1 MNTFQKFLTVVV
13 FLMTTVIY
21 SQTTVSGTVVDA
33 NGAVPGA
40 NVLEKGTSNGSST
53 DFDGNF
59 SIEVQ
64 EGEGVLEISFVGMIT
79 TKFAFTATSGQNIDA
94 GTITLSSDA
103 NVLEEVVITG
113 TIDLAK
119 DRETPVAVS
128 TIRAIDIQQNLGTQE
143 LPEILNLTPSVYATK
158 QGGGFGDS
166 RINIRGFDQANTA
179 VMINGQPVN
188 DMENGW
194 VYWSN
199 WAGLADVTTTMQVQ
213 RGLGS
218 SKLAISAV
226 GGTINV
232 VTKTSTAREGGSF
245 ATTFGNDNSFKAL
258 GSYSTGLME
267 SGFSAS
273 VLISHSQGDGYI
285 DGTKYQGNNY
295 FIGLGYK
302 INDKHDLQFIFTGA
316 PQWHHQKSF
325 APSIA
330 DHQKYQPDGPDP
342 DATTPNGKYN
352 GDWGTLDGKEYSF
365 RRNFYHKPVMSLN
378 WEWVLNEK
386 MRLSTVVYGSWG
398 RGGGTGE
405 IGRING
411 KRQYQLKTPA
421 GLIPVDNIAAWNS
434 GQSIPSFGD
443 DRTQFNGAFS
453 NTGNNG
459 HPDEFNGGGRNGSD
473 NGISRR
479 ASMNSHNWYGSIIN
493 FHDDINEN
501 WSFDVGADLRTYKGI
516 HYRTVNDVL
525 GADNYIDY
533 DNINDRPN
541 VIEPEDFVEA
551 SPSWN
556 PWDNIDSQ
564 EKIDYYN
571 DGLVNWTGLFGQVEY
586 TNQKIS
592 AFVQASFSNQ
602 GFQRVEYFNETPENQ
617 KSVKENMAGGNI
629 KGGINYNINDNH
641 NVFFNTGYYSKQPKF
656 DAVFINF
663 GNNLNPDLVN
673 EKIIGLELGYGYRSA
688 KFSANANI
696 YRTEWADRFES
707 DGVNI
712 PIPDPD
718 NPGETIDFRGT
729 ANYQGVK
736 QVHTGLEI
744 DFVYKILDN
753 LDITGMASFG
763 NWEYVGNADATIFNE
778 SQEQVGTA
786 TLYLDGVKVGD
797 AAQTT
802 AALGLNYRFLKGF
815 RAGLNWRTASNL
827 YADFNVTDFDD
838 PVNNGAL
845 KLPSFN
851 LVDAR
856 LAYNW
861 ELKGSKSIEFSV
873 NVNNVFDELYISE
886 SETNYFEGD
895 RSATGKEWKGVDTG
909 NRVFFGWGRSWN
921 SAIRFRF

>member
-1 MNTFQKFLTVVV
+1 MNTFQKLLTVVV

-33 NGAVPGA
+33 SGPVPGA
-40 NVLEKGTSNGSST
+40 NILEKGTSNGSST
-53 DFDGNF
+53 DFDGKF

-64 EGEGVLEISFVGMIT
+64 EGAGVLEISFVGMIT
-79 TKFAFTATSGQNIDA
+79 TKFAFTATSGQDIDA

-103 NVLEEVVITG
+103 NVLEEVVLTG

-119 DRETPVAVS
+119 DRQTPVAVS
-128 TIRAIDIQQNLGTQE
+128 TIKAADIQQYLGTQE
-143 LPEILNLTPSVYATK
+143 LPEILNMTPSVYATK
-158 QGGGFGDS
+158 QGGGWGDS

-232 VTKTSTAREGGSF
+232 VTQTSTARKGGTFS
-245 ATTFGNDNSFKAL
+245 TTFGNDNSSKVL
-258 GSYSTGLME
+258 GSYNTGLME

-285 DGTKYQGNNY
+285 DGTKYEGNNY

-302 INDKHDLQFIFTGA
+302 VNDKHDLQFIFTGA

-330 DHQKYQPDGPDP
+330 DHQLYQKNGPDP
-342 DATTPNGKYN
+342 DATEPNRKYN
-352 GDWGTLDGKEYSF
+352 GDWGMLDGKEYSF

-411 KRQYQLKTPA
+411 KRQYQLKTPS

-434 GQSIPSFGD
+434 GQSLPSFGD
-443 DRTQFNGAFS
+443 DRTQFNGNFS

-459 HPDEFNGGGRNGSD
+459 HPDDLGGGGRNGSD

-501 WSFDVGADLRTYKGI
+501 WSFDVGTDLRTYKGI

-533 DNINDRPN
+533 DNMNDRPN

-551 SPSWN
+551 TASWN
-556 PWDNIDSQ
+556 PWDDIDSQ

-571 DGLVNWTGLFGQVEY
+571 DGLVNWVGLFGQVEY
-586 TNQKIS
+586 TNEKVS
-592 AFVQASFSNQ
+592 AFVQGSFSNQ
-602 GFQRVEYFNETPENQ
+602 GFQRVEYFNETPETE
-617 KSVKENMAGGNI
+617 KSVKENIAGGNI
-629 KGGINYNINDNH
+629 KGGINYNINENH

-656 DAVFINF
+656 DAVFVNF

-673 EKIIGLELGYGYRSA
+673 EKIIGLELGYGYRSSR
-688 KFSANANI
+688 FSANANI

-707 DGVNI
+707 SSVTINAGE
-712 PIPDPD
+712 D
-718 NPGETIDFRGT
+718 NEFRGT
-729 ANYQGVK
+729 ANYQGIK

-744 DFVYKILDN
+744 DFVYKVLDN

-763 NWEYVGNADATIFNE
+763 NWQYEGDADADIFDESQNYVG
-778 SQEQVGTA
+778 SS

-802 AALGLNYRFLKGF
+802 AALGLNYRCLKGF
-815 RAGLNWRTASNL
+815 RAGLNWRYASSL
-827 YADFNVTDFDD
+827 YADIDVTDFDSED
-838 PVNNGAL
+838 NDGSL
-845 KLPSFN
+845 ELPSFN

-861 ELKGSKSIEFSV
+861 ELKGSKSLEFSV
-873 NVNNVFDELYISE
+873 NVNNLFDELYISE
-886 SETNYFEGD
+886 SDTNRHAEAGD
-895 RSATGKEWKGVDTG
+895 DTWNGINTG
-909 NRVFFGWGRSWN
+909 NRVYFGWGRSWN
-921 SAIRFRF
+921 TAIRFRF

>member
-33 NGAVPGA
+33 NGPVPGA
-40 NVLEKGTSNGSST
+40 NVFEKGTSNGSST

-79 TKFAFTATSGQNIDA
+79 TKFAFTATNGQDIDA

-119 DRETPVAVS
+119 DRQTPVAVS
-128 TIRAIDIQQNLGTQE
+128 TIKALDIQQNLGTQE
-143 LPEILNLTPSVYATK
+143 LPEILNMTPSVYATR
-158 QGGGFGDS
+158 QGGGWGDS

-199 WAGLADVTTTMQVQ
+199 WAGLADVTTAMQVQ

-218 SKLAISAV
+218 SKLAISSV

-232 VTKTSTAREGGSF
+232 ITKTSTAREGGTV
-245 ATTFGNDNSFKAL
+245 ATTFGNDNSIKVL
-258 GSYSTGLME
+258 GSYNTGLLE
-267 SGFSAS
+267 SGLSAS
-273 VLISHSQGDGYI
+273 VLISHSQGDGYV

-302 INDKHDLQFIFTGA
+302 VNDAHDLQFIFTGA

-330 DHQKYQPDGPDP
+330 DHQKYQPNGPDE
-342 DATTPNGKYN
+342 DATEPNRKYN
-352 GDWGTLDGKEYSF
+352 GDWGFLDGKEYSF
-365 RRNFYHKPVMSLN
+365 RRNFYHKPVMSIN

-411 KRQYQLKTPA
+411 KRQFQLKTPS
-421 GLIPVDNIAAWNS
+421 GLIPVDNIASWNQGES
-434 GQSIPSFGD
+434 VTGFGD
-443 DRTQFNGAFS
+443 DRTKFNNAFS

-459 HPDEFNGGGRNGSD
+459 HPDGGGRNGSD

-479 ASMNSHNWYGSIIN
+479 ASMNSHNWYGGIIN
-493 FHDDINEN
+493 FHDDINTN
-501 WSFDVGADLRTYKGI
+501 WSFDVGLDLRTYKGI

-525 GADNYIDY
+525 EADNYIDY

-541 VIEPEDFVEA
+541 VIEEEDFVEA
-551 SPSWN
+551 TPSWN
-556 PWDNIDSQ
+556 PWQNIEDQ

-571 DGLVNWTGLFGQVEY
+571 DGLVKWAGLFGQVEY
-586 TNQKIS
+586 TNEKVS
-592 AFVQASFSNQ
+592 AFVQGSASNQ
-602 GFQRVEYFNETPENQ
+602 TYQRVEYFNETPENQ
-617 KSVKENMAGGNI
+617 KSEKESLTGGNI

-641 NVFFNTGYYSKQPKF
+641 NIFGNAGYYSKQPLF
-656 DAVFINF
+656 DAVFLNF

-673 EKIIGLELGYGYRSA
+673 EKIIGMEIGYGYRSP
-688 KFSANANI
+688 KLSANVNL
-696 YRTEWADRFES
+696 YRTSWADRFES
-707 DGVNI
+707 NGVTINAGE
-712 PIPDPD
+712 D
-718 NPGETIDFRGT
+718 NEFRGT
-729 ANYQGVK
+729 ANYQGIT
-736 QVHTGLEI
+736 QVHTGLEV
-744 DFVYKILDN
+744 DFMWRVLDN
-753 LDITGMASFG
+753 LRVNGFGSVGDWKYEGDAEADIFDESQ
-763 NWEYVGNADATIFNE
+763 NYVG
-778 SQEQVGTA
+778 SS

-797 AAQTT
+797 AAQVT
-802 AALGLNYRFLKGF
+802 AGLGVNYTFFKNF
-815 RAGLNWRTASNL
+815 NAGLNWRTASSL
-827 YADFNVTDFDD
+827 YADIDVTDFVEEDND
-838 PVNNGAL
+838 GSL
-845 KLPSFN
+845 ELPSYS
-851 LVDAR
+851 LTDAR
-856 LAYNW
+856 ISYNYQMKSGMSL
-861 ELKGSKSIEFSV
+861 ELSV
-873 NVNNVFDELYISE
+873 NVNNVFDKLYISE
-886 SETNYFEGD
+886 SETNRHAEAGDDTWEGINT
-895 RSATGKEWKGVDTG
+895 R

-921 SAIRFRF
+921 TSIRFRF